1 MHFSGVFSSLVRC
14 LLKSKESINL
24 AYRGYGS
31 GAPSRGIVYP
41 EVSHAPQKGDI
52 MRMTIPVPG
61 RLGAAFL
68 SSSITVLLFG
78 VLVSCQ
84 DGVLRPMLALLPM
97 PALGGIIC
105 LSYLTWC
112 ILWIVL

>member
-1 MHFSGVFSSLVRC
+1 
-14 LLKSKESINL
+14 
-24 AYRGYGS
+24 
-31 GAPSRGIVYP
+31 
-41 EVSHAPQKGDI
+41 

-84 DGVLRPMLALLPM
+84 GGVLRPMLALLPM

-105 LSYLTWC
+105 LSYLIWFLSWIALYYLLGDHESVGTLPIWMVIFLGATLLG
-112 ILWIVL
+112 ILIAEVSFAWSSLMY